1 MQQSETLPVIE
12 RLATALRL
20 GGVIFLSFKN
30 RDEVWNAGGREFTGY
45 KPESFRKL
53 LHGQVSLSEIH
64 MWTSEK
70 QTTRPE

>member
-45 KPESFRKL
+45 KPYRKFTCGRARNIRPDRNETWLNIL
-53 LHGQVSLSEIH
+53 LRRNQ
-64 MWTSEK
+64 
-70 QTTRPE
+70 